1 MRGIVDVLPLPR
13 PLAVVVVITAL
24 FLAAVIVSRVAGLL
38 AGKLVARRAL
48 PREGESEPS
57 TVALARLRRRETA
70 ASLTQTTV
78 RYVAFTLAII
88 LSIVTISGGQRT
100 DTLAGGAFLA
110 IVLGFAVQ
118 RVLAD
123 FIAGLL
129 MFFEDWFEVG
139 DTVTVEPW
147 ALSGVVEEVSLR
159 SLRLR
164 SLSGEVIRVQNSQVL
179 ATRVVP
185 HGVRELEI
193 EFFVNDA
200 AGGQQLVELLGR
212 IVPTGPTQF
221 VRPPGVVETEELGDG
236 LFRITATAAV
246 APGREWLAEDL
257 LPKLVHERAGDIVVH
272 GPVVT
277 PMDEQAARRY
287 ARAAWLGRGRMQPR
301 DPLGRFRAVERRLRR
316 VRASDRP
323 R

>member
-1 MRGIVDVLPLPR
+1 MRGFVDAVPLPR
-13 PLAVVVVITAL
+13 PLAVVVVIAAL
-24 FLAAVIVSRVAGLL
+24 FLAAVLVSRL
-38 AGKLVARRAL
+38 AGMLAGRLVARRAL

-57 TVALARLRRRETA
+57 TLALARLRRRETA
-70 ASLTQTTV
+70 VSLTQTSV
-78 RYVAFTLAII
+78 RYLAFALAIA
-88 LSIVTISGGQRT
+88 LSIVAVSGGRRT
-100 DTLAGGAFLA
+100 ETLAGGAFLA

-139 DTVTVEPW
+139 DTVTIEPW

-159 SLRLR
+159 SLTLR

-193 EFFVNDA
+193 ELFVSDA
-200 AGGQQLVELLGR
+200 DRGRELFERLGR
-212 IVPTGPTQF
+212 IVPRGPTQF
-221 VRPPGVVETEELGDG
+221 VRPPQVVAVDALGDD
-236 LFRITATAAV
+236 LFRIIATAAV

-257 LPKLVHERAGDIVVH
+257 LPKLAHERGDGLVVH

-277 PMDEQAARRY
+277 PVDEQAARRY
-287 ARAAWLGRGRMQPR
+287 ERAAWLGRARSQPPLDRMER
-301 DPLGRFRAVERRLRR
+301 LRAVERRLRR
-316 VRASDRP
+316 VRG
-323 R
+323 

>member
-1 MRGIVDVLPLPR
+1 MRGIVDTVPLPR
-13 PLAVVVVITAL
+13 PLAVIVVITAL
-24 FLAAVIVSRVAGLL
+24 FLAAVVISRLAGLVAGRL
-38 AGKLVARRAL
+38 AARRAL

-78 RYVAFTLAII
+78 RYLAFTLAIV
-88 LSIVTISGGQRT
+88 LSIVAISGGRRT
-100 DTLAGGAFLA
+100 ETLAGGAFLA

-139 DTVTVEPW
+139 DTITIEPW

-159 SLRLR
+159 SLTLR
-164 SLSGEVIRVQNSQVL
+164 NLSGEVIRVQNSQVL

-193 EFFVNDA
+193 ELFVSDA
-200 AGGQQLVELLGR
+200 LGGQQLVELLGR
-212 IVPTGPTQF
+212 IVPQGPTQF
-221 VRPPGVVETEELGDG
+221 IRPPGVVETEELGDG
-236 LFRITATAAV
+236 LFRITATASV

-257 LPKLVHERAGDIVVH
+257 LPKLVHERGGDIVVH

-287 ARAAWLGRGRMQPR
+287 ARAAWLGRGRPQQQ
-301 DPLGRFRAVERRLRR
+301 DSLGRFRSVERRFRR
-316 VRASDRP
+316 VRASD
-323 R
+323 